1 MSIVAQ
7 LRAQAQAAAQQAAI
21 DMSQASTG
29 GGGERR
35 VFPAGY
41 AFAQLVEV
49 VEFGKHPQEFGGKA
63 KDPALEFRLGFA
75 IWGGDPANPYNRED
89 GTPNVIRT
97 WDIKLSN
104 NEKAK
109 AKIAFDKLN
118 YKGTAKSFPELLGE
132 KYLIKIDVKAS
143 KADATKKFNDIDL
156 KGTLPPFDPVSRQPY
171 AIPEAPDDVYRLFL
185 WSLPTKAG
193 WDSLFLEGSRED
205 GTSKNYL
212 QEKCLAALDFPG
224 SALEQM
230 LRGSGAAIPSPE
242 ELAAQ
247 APVTP
252 AAPPV
257 APSVAPAAASVPPL
271 PVPPMPADIPFDG
284 GVPTTLPQAP
294 AVPAVPVPP
303 APSAV

>member
-7 LRAQAQAAAQQAAI
+7 LRAQAQAAAQQATI

-49 VEFGKHPQEFGGKA
+49 IEFGKHPQEFGGKA

-89 GTPNVIRT
+89 GTPNIIRT

-132 KYLIKIDVKAS
+132 KYLIKIDVKTS

-171 AIPEAPDDVYRLFL
+171 AIPEAPDDAYRLFL
-185 WSLPTKAG
+185 WSLPTKEG
-193 WDSLFLEGSRED
+193 WDSLFIEGSRED

-230 LRGSGAAIPSPE
+230 LRGRGAAIPSPE

-252 AAPPV
+252 AAPP
-257 APSVAPAAASVPPL
+257 SAPAVPTAPAIPAAPAIPPI
-271 PVPPMPADIPFDG
+271 PAGIPFDG
-284 GVPTTLPQAP
+284 AVPSTIPQAP
-294 AVPAVPVPP
+294 AVPVPP
-303 APSAV
+303 VPSAV